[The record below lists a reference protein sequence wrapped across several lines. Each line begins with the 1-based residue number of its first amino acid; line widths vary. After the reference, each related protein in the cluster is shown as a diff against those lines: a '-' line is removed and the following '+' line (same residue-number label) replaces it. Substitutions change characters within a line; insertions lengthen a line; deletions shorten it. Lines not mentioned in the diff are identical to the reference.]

1 MYPPRFSLIVP
12 STVEEALDALSRYG
26 EEAKVIAGGHSL
38 IPLMK
43 LRLASPKYLIYI
55 GKIQGLSYIREEA
68 GKIRIGCMTT
78 HAMIESSDLLRKKN
92 LLLSETASKVGDL
105 QVRNM
110 GTIGG
115 SLAHADPAADYPA
128 AITALEG
135 EIVAR
140 SVKGER
146 VIKAQEFFK
155 GPFSTA
161 LRSDELLVEVQVPS
175 MEGYFGTA
183 YEKLVFRATDY
194 AIVGVAAVL
203 ELDRGGAI
211 QRARVALTGVGS
223 TPVRAKS
230 VEEELIGK
238 QASKDLIVKVS
249 TRASEGLNP
258 PSDIRA
264 SSEYRKAMAAV
275 MTKRALLRALEK
287 AQEKIASNG

>member
-1 MYPPRFSLIVP
+1 MYPPGFSLIVP

>member
-92 LLLSETASKVGDL
+92 LLLSETASKIGDL

>member
-183 YEKLVFRATDY
+183 YEKLVFRATDF

-211 QRARVALTGVGS
+211 QRARIALTGVGS

-275 MTKRALLRALEK
+275 MTKRALLRALER

>member
-26 EEAKVIAGGHSL
+26 EEAKVLAGGHSL

-92 LLLSETASKVGDL
+92 LLLSETASKIGDL

-161 LRSDELLVEVQVPS
+161 LRSDELLVEVRVPS

-275 MTKRALLRALEK
+275 MTKRALLRALER

>member
-26 EEAKVIAGGHSL
+26 EEAKVLAGGHSL

-68 GKIRIGCMTT
+68 GKISIGCMTT

-92 LLLSETASKVGDL
+92 LLLSETASKIGDL

-161 LRSDELLVEVQVPS
+161 LRSDELLVEVRVPS
-175 MEGYFGTA
+175 MEGYFGAA

-264 SSEYRKAMAAV
+264 SSEYRKAMASV
-275 MTKRALLRALEK
+275 MTKRALLRALER

>member
-12 STVEEALDALSRYG
+12 SAVEEALDALSRYG
-26 EEAKVIAGGHSL
+26 EEAKVLAGGHSL

-68 GKIRIGCMTT
+68 GKISIGCMTT

-92 LLLSETASKVGDL
+92 LLLSETASKIGDL

-161 LRSDELLVEVQVPS
+161 LRSDELLVEVRVPS
-175 MEGYFGTA
+175 MEGYFGAA

-249 TRASEGLNP
+249 ARASEGLNP
-258 PSDIRA
+258 PSDVRA

-275 MTKRALLRALEK
+275 MTKRALLRALER

>member
-1 MYPPRFSLIVP
+1 MYPPGFSLIVP

-92 LLLSETASKVGDL
+92 LLLSETASKIGDL

-161 LRSDELLVEVQVPS
+161 LRSDELLVEVRVPS

-275 MTKRALLRALEK
+275 MTKRALLRALER

>member
-12 STVEEALDALSRYG
+12 STLEEALDALSRYG
-26 EEAKVIAGGHSL
+26 EEAKVLAGGHSL

-68 GKIRIGCMTT
+68 GKIHIGCMTT

-92 LLLSETASKVGDL
+92 PLLSETASKIGDL

-161 LRSDELLVEVQVPS
+161 LRSDELLVEVRVPS
-175 MEGYFGTA
+175 MEGYFGAA
-183 YEKLVFRATDY
+183 YEKLVFRATDF

-203 ELDRGGAI
+203 ELDRGGTI

-223 TPVRAKS
+223 TPIRAKS

-249 TRASEGLNP
+249 ARASEGLNP

-275 MTKRALLRALEK
+275 MAKRALLRALEM
-287 AQEKIASNG
+287 AQEKMASKG

>member
-92 LLLSETASKVGDL
+92 LLLSETASKIGDL

-275 MTKRALLRALEK
+275 MTKRALLRAFER

>member
-12 STVEEALDALSRYG
+12 STLEEALEALSRYG
-26 EEAKVIAGGHSL
+26 DEAKILAGGHSL

-55 GKIQGLSYIREEA
+55 GKIPGLSYIKEEA
-68 GKIRIGCMTT
+68 GKIHIGCMTT
-78 HAMIESSDLLRKKN
+78 HAMIESSDLLRRKN
-92 LLLSETASKVGDL
+92 PLLSETASKIGDL

-128 AITALEG
+128 AVTALEA

-161 LRSDELLVEVQVPS
+161 LRSDELLVEIRVPS
-175 MEGYFGTA
+175 MEGYFGAA
-183 YEKLVFRATDY
+183 YEKLVFRATDF
-194 AIVGVAAVL
+194 AIVGVAALL
-203 ELDRGGAI
+203 ELDKGGTI
-211 QRARVALTGVGS
+211 KNVRVALTGVGS

-238 QASKDLIVKVS
+238 QASRDLIIKAS
-249 TRASEGLNP
+249 ARASEGLNP

-275 MTKRALLRALEK
+275 MTRRALLRALER
-287 AQEKIASNG
+287 AQEKMGSKG

>member
-183 YEKLVFRATDY
+183 YEKLVFRATDF

-275 MTKRALLRALEK
+275 MTKRALLRALER
-287 AQEKIASNG
+287 AQEKIASDG

>member
-12 STVEEALDALSRYG
+12 SAVEEALDALSRYG
-26 EEAKVIAGGHSL
+26 EEAKVLAGGHSL

-68 GKIRIGCMTT
+68 GKISIGCMTT

-92 LLLSETASKVGDL
+92 LLLSETASKIGDL

-161 LRSDELLVEVQVPS
+161 LRSDELLVEVRVPS
-175 MEGYFGTA
+175 MEGYFGAA

-264 SSEYRKAMAAV
+264 SSEYRKAMASV
-275 MTKRALLRALEK
+275 MTKRALLRALER

>member
-12 STVEEALDALSRYG
+12 STLEEALDALSRYG
-26 EEAKVIAGGHSL
+26 EEAKVLAGGHSL
-38 IPLMK
+38 IPLMR

-55 GKIQGLSYIREEA
+55 GKIQGLSYIKEET
-68 GKIRIGCMTT
+68 GKIHIGCMTT
-78 HAMIESSDLLRKKN
+78 HATIESSDLLRKKN
-92 LLLSETASKVGDL
+92 PLLSETASKIGDL

-115 SLAHADPAADYPA
+115 SIAHADPAADYPA

-135 EIVAR
+135 EVVAR

-161 LRSDELLVEVQVPS
+161 LRSDELLVEVRVPS

-203 ELDRGGAI
+203 ELNRGGTI

-238 QASKDLIVKVS
+238 QASKDLIAKVS
-249 TRASEGLNP
+249 ARASEGLNP

-275 MTKRALLRALEK
+275 MTKRALLRALER
-287 AQEKIASNG
+287 AQEKMASKG

>member
-1 MYPPRFSLIVP
+1 MYPPGFSLIVP

-275 MTKRALLRALEK
+275 MTKRALLRALER

>member
-26 EEAKVIAGGHSL
+26 EEAKVLAGGHSL

-68 GKIRIGCMTT
+68 GKISIGCMTT

-92 LLLSETASKVGDL
+92 LLLSETASKIGDL

-161 LRSDELLVEVQVPS
+161 LRSDELLVEVRVPS
-175 MEGYFGTA
+175 MEGYFGAA

-275 MTKRALLRALEK
+275 MTKRALLRALER

>member
-12 STVEEALDALSRYG
+12 STLEEALDALSRYG
-26 EEAKVIAGGHSL
+26 EEAKALAGGHSL

-43 LRLASPKYLIYI
+43 LRLTSPKYLIYI

-68 GKIRIGCMTT
+68 GKIHIGCMTT

-92 LLLSETASKVGDL
+92 PLLSETASKIGDL

-155 GPFSTA
+155 GPFSTT
-161 LRSDELLVEVQVPS
+161 LRSDELLVEVRVPS

-183 YEKLVFRATDY
+183 YEKLVFRATDF

-203 ELDRGGAI
+203 ELDRGGTI

-238 QASKDLIVKVS
+238 QASKDLVVKVS
-249 TRASEGLNP
+249 ARASEGLNP

-275 MTKRALLRALEK
+275 MTKRALLRALEM
-287 AQEKIASNG
+287 AQEKMASKG

>member
-26 EEAKVIAGGHSL
+26 EEAKVLAGGHSL

-68 GKIRIGCMTT
+68 GKISIGCMTT

-92 LLLSETASKVGDL
+92 LLLSETASKIGDL

-161 LRSDELLVEVQVPS
+161 LRSDELLVEVRVPS

-183 YEKLVFRATDY
+183 YEKLVFRATDF

-249 TRASEGLNP
+249 ARASEGLNP
-258 PSDIRA
+258 PSDVRA

-275 MTKRALLRALEK
+275 MTKRALLRALER

>member
-68 GKIRIGCMTT
+68 GKISIGCMTT

-140 SVKGER
+140 SVKDER

-161 LRSDELLVEVQVPS
+161 LRSDELLVEVRVPS

-183 YEKLVFRATDY
+183 YEKLVFRATDF

-264 SSEYRKAMAAV
+264 SSEHRKAMAAV
-275 MTKRALLRALEK
+275 MTKRALLRALER
-287 AQEKIASNG
+287 AQEKIASDG

>member
-26 EEAKVIAGGHSL
+26 EEAKVLAGGHSL

-92 LLLSETASKVGDL
+92 LLLSETASKIGDL

-161 LRSDELLVEVQVPS
+161 LRSDELLVEVRVPS
-175 MEGYFGTA
+175 MEGYFGAA
-183 YEKLVFRATDY
+183 YEKLVFRATDF

-275 MTKRALLRALEK
+275 MTKRALLRALER

>member
-26 EEAKVIAGGHSL
+26 EEAKVLAGGHSL

-55 GKIQGLSYIREEA
+55 GKIQGLSYVREEA
-68 GKIRIGCMTT
+68 GKISIGCMTT

-92 LLLSETASKVGDL
+92 LLLSETASKIGDL

-161 LRSDELLVEVQVPS
+161 LRSDELLVEVRVPS

-264 SSEYRKAMAAV
+264 SSEYRKAMASV
-275 MTKRALLRALEK
+275 MTKRALLRALER

>member
-26 EEAKVIAGGHSL
+26 EEAKVLAGGHSL

-92 LLLSETASKVGDL
+92 LLLSETASKIGDL

>member
-26 EEAKVIAGGHSL
+26 EEAKVLAGGHSL

-92 LLLSETASKVGDL
+92 LLLSETASKIGDL

-183 YEKLVFRATDY
+183 YEKLVFRATDF

-258 PSDIRA
+258 PSDIIA

-275 MTKRALLRALEK
+275 MTKRALLRALER
-287 AQEKIASNG
+287 AQEKIASDG

>member
-26 EEAKVIAGGHSL
+26 EEAKVLAGGHSL

-92 LLLSETASKVGDL
+92 LLLSETASKIGDL

-161 LRSDELLVEVQVPS
+161 LRSDELLVEVRVPS

-183 YEKLVFRATDY
+183 YEKLVFRATDF

-223 TPVRAKS
+223 TPVRAKF

-275 MTKRALLRALEK
+275 MTKRALLRALER

>member
-1 MYPPRFSLIVP
+1 
-12 STVEEALDALSRYG
+12 
-26 EEAKVIAGGHSL
+26 
-38 IPLMK
+38 MK

-68 GKIRIGCMTT
+68 GKISIGCMTT

-92 LLLSETASKVGDL
+92 LLLSETASKIGDL

-161 LRSDELLVEVQVPS
+161 LRSDELLVEVRVPS
-175 MEGYFGTA
+175 MEGYFGAA

-275 MTKRALLRALEK
+275 MTKRALLRALER

>member
-26 EEAKVIAGGHSL
+26 EEAKVLAGGHSL

-68 GKIRIGCMTT
+68 GKISIGCMTT

-92 LLLSETASKVGDL
+92 LLLSETASKIGDL

-161 LRSDELLVEVQVPS
+161 LRSDELLVEVRVPS
-175 MEGYFGTA
+175 MEGYFGAA

-249 TRASEGLNP
+249 ARASEGLNP
-258 PSDIRA
+258 PSDVRA

-275 MTKRALLRALEK
+275 MTKRALLRALER

>member
-26 EEAKVIAGGHSL
+26 EEAKVLAGGHSL

-92 LLLSETASKVGDL
+92 LLLSETASKIGDL

-161 LRSDELLVEVQVPS
+161 LRSDELLVEVRVPS
-175 MEGYFGTA
+175 MEGYFGAA

-275 MTKRALLRALEK
+275 MTKRALLRALER

>member
-26 EEAKVIAGGHSL
+26 EEAKVLAGGHSL

-92 LLLSETASKVGDL
+92 LLLSETASKIGDL

-161 LRSDELLVEVQVPS
+161 LRSDELLVEVRVPS

-183 YEKLVFRATDY
+183 YEKLVFRATDF

-275 MTKRALLRALEK
+275 MTKRALLRALER

>member
-26 EEAKVIAGGHSL
+26 EEAKVLAGGHSL

-92 LLLSETASKVGDL
+92 LLLSETASKIGDL

-161 LRSDELLVEVQVPS
+161 LRSDELLVEVRVPS

-275 MTKRALLRALEK
+275 MTKRALLRAFER

>member
-26 EEAKVIAGGHSL
+26 EEAKVLAGGHSL

-92 LLLSETASKVGDL
+92 LLLSETASKIGDL

-275 MTKRALLRALEK
+275 MTKRALLRAFER

>member
-12 STVEEALDALSRYG
+12 SAVEEALDALSRYG
-26 EEAKVIAGGHSL
+26 EEAKVLAGGHSL

-68 GKIRIGCMTT
+68 GKISIGCMTT

-92 LLLSETASKVGDL
+92 LLLSETASKIGDL

-161 LRSDELLVEVQVPS
+161 LRSDELLVEVRVPS
-175 MEGYFGTA
+175 MEGYFGAA

-211 QRARVALTGVGS
+211 QGARVALTGVGS

-249 TRASEGLNP
+249 ARASEGLNP
-258 PSDIRA
+258 PSDVRA

-275 MTKRALLRALEK
+275 MTKRALLRALER